1 LFAGFSP
8 RSRETGRLPLLN
20 HAFNAV
26 TLTVVGETPG
36 AYLTSW
42 RLALGRR
49 ELRAGRSV
57 KAVAARVGFGSAAAF
72 SRAFS
77 RKYGHP
83 PGIIGKAFPA
93 SPRIS
98 ALESEP

>member
-1 LFAGFSP
+1 MAQFA
-8 RSRETGRLPLLN
+8 
-20 HAFNAV
+20 A
-26 TLTVVGETPG
+26 VVGETQG

-42 RLALGRR
+42 RLSLGRR

-57 KAVAARVGFGSAAAF
+57 KSVALRVGFGSAAAF

-83 PGIIGKAFPA
+83 PSIVGKRAPDLTHA
-93 SPRIS
+93 
-98 ALESEP
+98 ALAIKSV